1 MGKPLFGGPSE
12 APELESRNTKQH
24 EPGSLVALN
33 FKVKPELKKEFK
45 VWAASQGM
53 TQREVLEKGF
63 DLVKKLY
70 S

>member
-1 MGKPLFGGPSE
+1 
-12 APELESRNTKQH
+12 
-24 EPGSLVALN
+24 
-33 FKVKPELKKEFK
+33 VKPELKKESK

-53 TQREVLEKGF
+53 AQREVLEKGF